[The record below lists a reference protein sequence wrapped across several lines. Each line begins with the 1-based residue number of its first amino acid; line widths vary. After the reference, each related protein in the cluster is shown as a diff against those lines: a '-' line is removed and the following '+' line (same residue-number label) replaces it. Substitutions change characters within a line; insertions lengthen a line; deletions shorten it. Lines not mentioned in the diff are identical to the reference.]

1 MKRIISKNNFFDNP
15 DEIRDIV
22 LSLDNWT
29 FQEDVNSYGWKGRRT
44 ECLSNSI
51 SQNIFD
57 YVWDEMDLDNWR
69 YPEWD
74 TGNYAS
80 NGSIAGAKISNP
92 TISSYFHIATEGSK
106 NGYADWQ
113 DRYHKDFLPC
123 AGVVYLNSN
132 PPSGSGTS
140 IVDADNNKFINMENE
155 YNKLVA
161 YDGYCIH
168 GASNFFGDCKLTG
181 RMTLNFFIHE
191 KGYAK

>member
-15 DEIRDIV
+15 DEIRDIA
-22 LSLDNWT
+22 LSLDNWI

-92 TISSYFHIATEGSK
+92 TISSYFHIATESSK
-106 NGYADWQ
+106 NGYSDWQ

-123 AGVVYLNSN
+123 AGVVYLNPN

-181 RMTLNFFIHE
+181 RMTLNFFIHK

>member
-15 DEIRDIV
+15 DKIRDIA

-51 SQNIFD
+51 SLKIFD
-57 YVWDEMDLDNWR
+57 YVWDKMDLDNWC

-74 TGNYAS
+74 NGNYVS
-80 NGSIAGAKISNP
+80 NGSIAGSKIINP
-92 TISSYFHIATEGSK
+92 TITSYFHIATERSK

-123 AGVVYLNSN
+123 AGVVYLNPN
-132 PPSGSGTS
+132 PPSDCGTS
-140 IVDADNNKFINMENE
+140 IVDAYDNKFINIKNE

-161 YDGYCIH
+161 YDGYYIH
-168 GASNFFGDCKLTG
+168 GASNFFGNSKTCG

>member
-15 DEIRDIV
+15 DKIRDIA

-74 TGNYAS
+74 NGNYVP

-92 TISSYFHIATEGSK
+92 IITSYFHIATESSK

-113 DRYHKDFLPC
+113 DRYLS
-123 AGVVYLNSN
+123 L
-132 PPSGSGTS
+132 
-140 IVDADNNKFINMENE
+140 
-155 YNKLVA
+155 
-161 YDGYCIH
+161 IH
-168 GASNFFGDCKLTG
+168 
-181 RMTLNFFIHE
+181 I
-191 KGYAK
+191 